1 MNETVLFLVIGAAV
15 ILVGL
20 FLWSRMEAKKNS
32 RGMVGI
38 SREPREDIYGENG
51 KLNNKSNR
59 SFVRSQP
66 EDSDENVLGV
76 DSLTGEKN
84 PPFVVTDVSEHDK
97 EPASGIN
104 LKPSTDEWEAAV
116 LGVDKPKSVEPTPT
130 PAPADVATVAPTVST
145 EEQKP
150 EPHQEEL
157 FNNVT
162 ELEEKQQQPVEEA
175 TPAASIFPKEG
186 LARIQYDRVTDSVAF
201 IQCTKAVDGTR
212 MMDMVT
218 NFQKLGLPL
227 RLYVRRAD
235 NKRWYQPSPVG
246 RYTELA
252 AVLLLAN
259 RRTCINEMDASRF
272 LNVVQQNGIALE
284 ADTEMESSHEIVTRA
299 QKLYKNV
306 MRLDVQLNFVMAS
319 KEPLNP
325 NDVAEAARLAGFTQ
339 LNPMRYF
346 LGSVKHIAEATI
358 FLHQDDFD
366 RRYLSLALDAPL
378 AHPDSNPLRT
388 LFTVANDLCARLNL
402 QLQDT
407 RDRPINTESAQ
418 SINIQLKKYYEEMY
432 AADIEPGS
440 ARARVLFT
448 RD

>member
-32 RGMVGI
+32 KGMVGI
-38 SREPREDIYGENG
+38 SREPRDDIYGENG
-51 KLNNKSNR
+51 RLNKPKLFPR
-59 SFVRSQP
+59 P
-66 EDSDENVLGV
+66 EPQESENELGV
-76 DSLTGEKN
+76 DSLTEEKN
-84 PPFVVTDVSEHDK
+84 PPFVVTDVSDLEK
-97 EPASGIN
+97 EPSAGVN
-104 LKPSTDEWEAAV
+104 LKPSPDEWEAAV
-116 LGVDKPKSVEPTPT
+116 LGTTPQLAETPVAATSEVTSTTETVKVEEKKTEPKQE
-130 PAPADVATVAPTVST
+130 DLFDDNF
-145 EEQKP
+145 P
-150 EPHQEEL
+150 EI
-157 FNNVT
+157 
-162 ELEEKQQQPVEEA
+162 EEKQPQQTEEA
-175 TPAASIFPKEG
+175 APAVSVFPKEG
-186 LARIQYDRVTDSVAF
+186 LARIHYDRVTDSVAY
-201 IQCTKAVDGTR
+201 IQCTKAVDGSR
-212 MMDMVT
+212 MMDMVA

-259 RRTCINEMDASRF
+259 RRSCINEMDASRF

-306 MRLDVQLNFVMAS
+306 LRLDVQLNFIMAS

-346 LGSVKHIAEATI
+346 LGTAKHIDEATI

-378 AHPDSNPLRT
+378 AQPDSKPLRT

-418 SINIQLKKYYEEMY
+418 SINIQLNKYYKEMLE
-432 AADIEPGS
+432 ADIEPGS
-440 ARARVLFT
+440 DRARVLFT